1 MIDEKQLINDPGMEE
16 AKKKTSIGQILIW
29 VAVAALL
36 GLVAIQLSKSQQG
49 SVQVGEVA
57 PSFVLTTF
65 EGNNINTADLLG
77 KVVVVNFW
85 ASWCNPCELEAE
97 DLQTAWTMYQE
108 GGQVVF
114 LGVDWT
120 DTETEAQEYLNKFG
134 ITYPNGPDYG
144 TRISQVYRT
153 TGVPETYVIDPT
165 GNLVFVKKG
174 PFTSLQEITSVIDP
188 LLVQ

>member
-1 MIDEKQLINDPGMEE
+1 MIDEKQLVNDSGMEE
-16 AKKKTSIGQILIW
+16 TKKKSPIGQILIW

-57 PSFVLTTF
+57 PPFVLTTF

-97 DLQTAWTMYQE
+97 DLQTAWTIYE
-108 GGQVVF
+108 EDGQVVF

-120 DTETEAQEYLNKFG
+120 DTETEAQAYLNKFG

-144 TRISQVYRT
+144 TRISQAYRT
-153 TGVPETYVIDPT
+153 TGVPETYVIDRT

-174 PFTSLQEITSVIDP
+174 PFTSLQEIMGVIDP

>member
-1 MIDEKQLINDPGMEE
+1 MIDEKQIINDSGMEE
-16 AKKKTSIGQILIW
+16 AKKKASIGQILIW

-65 EGNNINTADLLG
+65 EGNNINTEDLLG

>member
-1 MIDEKQLINDPGMEE
+1 MIDEKQIINDSGMEE

>member
-1 MIDEKQLINDPGMEE
+1 MIDEKQLINDSGMEE

-65 EGNNINTADLLG
+65 EGNNINTEDLLG

>member
-1 MIDEKQLINDPGMEE
+1 MIDEKQLINDSGMEE

-65 EGNNINTADLLG
+65 EGNNINTEDLLG

-165 GNLVFVKKG
+165 GNLAFVKKG

>member
-1 MIDEKQLINDPGMEE
+1 MIDEKQMIHDSGMEE

-57 PSFVLTTF
+57 PTFVLTTF
-65 EGNNINTADLLG
+65 EGNNINTENLHG

-97 DLQTAWTMYQE
+97 DLQTAWTMYE
-108 GGQVVF
+108 EDGQVVF

-120 DTETEAQEYLNKFG
+120 DTETEAQEYLSKFG

-144 TRISQVYRT
+144 TRISQAYRT
-153 TGVPETYVIDPT
+153 TGVPETYVIDQT

-174 PFTSLQEITSVIDP
+174 PFTSLQEIMGVIDP

>member
-1 MIDEKQLINDPGMEE
+1 MIDEKQLINDSGMEE
-16 AKKKTSIGQILIW
+16 AKKKASIGQILIW

-65 EGNNINTADLLG
+65 EGNNINTEDLLG